1 MKRALLV
8 LSCALGLTACGETPQ
23 PHALGKNDTAPF
35 TGTGKAYADKS
46 WTQGDKTS
54 WESSLKARAQS
65 TQNDYS
71 RMN

>member
-1 MKRALLV
+1 MMRTFLV
-8 LSCALGLTACGETPQ
+8 LSCALGLAACGESPQ
-23 PHALGKNDTAPF
+23 PHALGKNDTAPY
-35 TGTGKAYADKS
+35 TGTGKAFAGKN

-54 WESSLKARAQS
+54 WESSLKARAQN

>member
-1 MKRALLV
+1 MKQTFLA
-8 LSCALGLTACGETPQ
+8 LSCALALAACGESPQ

-35 TGTGKAYADKS
+35 TGTGKAFAGKDWK
-46 WTQGDKTS
+46 QGDKTS
-54 WESSLKARAQS
+54 WESSLKARAQN

>member
-1 MKRALLV
+1 MMRTFLA
-8 LSCALGLTACGETPQ
+8 LSCALALAACSESPQ
-23 PHALGKNDTAPF
+23 PHALGKNDTAPY
-35 TGTGKAYADKS
+35 TGTGKAYAEKS

-54 WESSLKARAQS
+54 WESSLKARAQN

>member
-1 MKRALLV
+1 MMRTLLA
-8 LSCALGLTACGETPQ
+8 LSCALALAACGESPQ
-23 PHALGKNDTAPF
+23 PHALGKNDTAPY
-35 TGTGKAYADKS
+35 TGTSKAYADKS

-54 WESSLKARAQS
+54 WESSLKARAQN

>member
-1 MKRALLV
+1 MMRTFLA
-8 LSCALGLTACGETPQ
+8 LSCALALAACGESPQ
-23 PHALGKNDTAPF
+23 PHALGKNDTAPY
-35 TGTGKAYADKS
+35 TGTSKAYAEKS

-54 WESSLKARAQS
+54 WESSLKARAQN